1 MTKPQERTPPVP
13 HSDSDLTS
21 SWISVAL
28 GIDVEVISAQRFGA
42 GVGLVSEMYRVATRE
57 RATGERR
64 IYIAKLSS
72 TQPET
77 RALNIGYRMYER
89 EVRFFSELA
98 PSTDVRTPRCY
109 YAGWDAGSG
118 DSVLLMEDLSAMRTP
133 DQAVGAT
140 EDEARAALS
149 ELARLHAD
157 WWGRPEIAQCTWLGS
172 LDEPTY
178 SEGIVAGYEML
189 WPVARERFAGLLSP
203 ATRALGDRLAPHI
216 RPIQQRLFGDP
227 TTLAHGDFRIENL
240 MFATEPDQPP
250 VVVVDWQAVVRA
262 RGTQELGYFIGQSLT
277 PEDRRRLERDL
288 VTHYAE
294 CLATN
299 GVEGFGFEQCW
310 EDYRYSLV
318 YAFAYGAIMAG
329 LDASDEAAQAK
340 VGMVLARVATA
351 VEDLDAARLLD

>member
-1 MTKPQERTPPVP
+1 
-13 HSDSDLTS
+13 
-21 SWISVAL
+21 
-28 GIDVEVISAQRFGA
+28 
-42 GVGLVSEMYRVATRE
+42 MYRVATRD
-57 RATGERR
+57 RATGESQT
-64 IYIAKLSS
+64 YIAKLSA

-77 RALNIGYRMYER
+77 RALNISYRMYER

-98 PSTDVRTPRCY
+98 SSTGIRTPRCFH
-109 YAGWDAGSG
+109 AGWDAGTG
-118 DSVLLMEDLSAMRTP
+118 DSVLLIEDLSALRSP

-140 EDEARAALS
+140 EDEARTALS

-157 WWGRPEIAQCTWLGS
+157 WWGRSELAQYTWLGS

-189 WPVARERFAGLLSP
+189 WPVARERFADLLPP
-203 ATRALGDRLAPHI
+203 ATRAMGDRLAPHI
-216 RPIQQRLFGDP
+216 RSIQQRLFGEP

-240 MFATEPDQPP
+240 MFATAPDQPP

-277 PEDRRRLERDL
+277 PDDRRRLERSL
-288 VTHYAE
+288 VSHYAD
-294 CLATN
+294 CLVAN
-299 GVEGFGFEQCW
+299 GVEGFGSEECW

-329 LDASDEAAQAK
+329 LDASDAAAQAK

-351 VEDLDAARLLD
+351 VEDLGAAQLLG